1 MDQTIKKLLDN
12 ITYQQA
18 LQESVQEMGF
28 RKPTAFE
35 KDLFEAMLRK
45 EGQGAKLSGQ
55 VYDARI
61 KGTDGLFHK
70 QVTASPVGGKY
81 VNSVSVS
88 DDPMLLNAMMFSKE
102 PLGSFSAQKY
112 LDGMVMDKTIPEC
125 KTRENFKRDISF
137 LEHSLCISNIIRSG
151 HQIYNPSAGTL
162 TRMVRHGLKVTYH
175 CDLKYMETDYFKE
188 KVAPRAKELRQHMMG
203 VHQIDESRPVYYGF
217 SGHSIKRDGFP
228 LSYGFEFNPYS
239 EINRDS
245 ADILNMTRPDGVGF
259 MLEYLRGDFPDVMKY
274 LHNPPYYRYS
284 SQAMIN
290 LFDKCNSKFAKHNT
304 DRYLFVSTKYD
315 HPLDHVFFEA
325 PASIPHFMDMYFVTE
340 SKKIVMNE
348 SEKLKEVD
356 CDVVDDPVPEL
367 EQVEDDDD
375 DEDLKKIECEDIDE
389 TNEEME
395 CEKFVTRDID
405 LDDSWKYVVIDQN
418 TVEVIRDKRS
428 GKIVDLVLPLVKQS
442 RLALMMLKFKPE
454 EYDLRSLSPVIGYEE
469 HNSGRRFIIDERNC
483 FYAHMREVLTDK
495 RVFEFFRGKIKYYV
509 TDYPDVTQI
518 SFRVHI
524 KRGYIVNAPS
534 CVRDGVVR
542 SLVFKCGDLQLPAF
556 VRFTLYKNYQLK
568 ESSGMYKFNPYTHLN
583 YFDRGSSLINGVE
596 VEDMFYSFDY
606 FTDDRNSQRNVNE
619 QFDEFGGGRE
629 IDIEKAGDL
638 PF

>member
-1 MDQTIKKLLDN
+1 MTDQAIKKILDN
-12 ITYQQA
+12 VIYQQA

-35 KDLFEAMLRK
+35 KDLFEAMLKK
-45 EGQGAKLSGQ
+45 EGNGAKLSDQ

-102 PLGSFSAQKY
+102 PLGSFAAQKY

-137 LEHSLCISNIIRSG
+137 LEHSLCIANIIRSG
-151 HQIYNPSAGTL
+151 HQIINPSAGTF
-162 TRMVRHGLKVTYH
+162 TRIVRHGLKVTYH
-175 CDLKYMETDYFKE
+175 CDDKYMDTVYFKE
-188 KVAPRAKELRQHMMG
+188 KVAPRAKELRQHIMR
-203 VHQIDESRPVYYGF
+203 VNQIDDTKPVYYGF

-228 LSYGFEFNPYS
+228 ISYGFEFNPYS

-290 LFDKCNSKFAKHNT
+290 LFNKCNSKFAKHNT
-304 DRYLFVSTKYD
+304 DRYLFVSTRYD

-340 SKKIVMNE
+340 NKKIVE
-348 SEKLKEVD
+348 SVEKDEVKV
-356 CDVVDDPVPEL
+356 DVVDDV
-367 EQVEDDDD
+367 DDDD
-375 DEDLKKIECEDIDE
+375 VPDLEQEEVMECELKISEDEPDE
-389 TNEEME
+389 TNEEKE
-395 CEKFVTRDID
+395 CEKFISRDID
-405 LDDSWKYVVIDQN
+405 LDDSWKYVIVDQS

-442 RLALMMLKFKPE
+442 RLALIMLKFKPE
-454 EYDLRSLSPVIGYEE
+454 EYDLQSLSPVIGYEE
-469 HNSGRRFIIDERNC
+469 HNSGRRFIVDERNC
-483 FYAHMREVLTDK
+483 FYAHMQEVKAK
-495 RVFEFFRGKIKYYV
+495 RVFEFFRGKMKYYV
-509 TDYPDVTQI
+509 TDYPDVSQV

-534 CVRDGVVR
+534 CVKDGVIR
-542 SLVFKCGDLQLPAF
+542 SLVIKCGDLQLPAF
-556 VRFTLYKNYQLK
+556 VRFTLYKNYKLK

-606 FTDDRNSQRNVNE
+606 FTDDRNSQRNIDE
-619 QFDEFGGGRE
+619 QFDEYQGGH
-629 IDIEKAGDL
+629 DDV
-638 PF
+638 